1 MNLFSTMAMVFDF
14 APFCVFAGKSYLS
27 LKKLQEM
34 DDYNNLSIRNWAV
47 EDRPREKMMTKGIQ
61 SLSDAELIALL
72 IGSGTRR
79 VTAVELA
86 RQVLNRAGN
95 NLDRLGKFAVSDLRK
110 LKGIG
115 QARAIS
121 IVAALELGRRR
132 KLADTPETDK
142 ITGSADAFNLM
153 HPLIADLPHEEFW
166 ILILNRSNRVIEKR
180 RISQGGITGTVTDIR
195 MILKMAIESLGTSL
209 ILCHNH
215 PSGNLQPSDADTAIT
230 RRLKESASLMDIA
243 LLDHIIIAGKN
254 YFSFADESL
263 I

>member
-1 MNLFSTMAMVFDF
+1 
-14 APFCVFAGKSYLS
+14 
-27 LKKLQEM
+27 M
-34 DDYNNLSIRNWAV
+34 DEYTNLSIRNWSV

-61 SLSDAELIALL
+61 SLSDSELIALL
-72 IGSGTRR
+72 IGSGTRK
-79 VTAVELA
+79 VSAVELA

-95 NLDRLGKFAVSDLRK
+95 SLDKLGKLSISDLKK

-115 QARAIS
+115 EARATA

-132 KLADTPETDK
+132 KLTDPPEADK
-142 ITGSADAFNLM
+142 ITGSTDVYNLIS
-153 HPLIADLPHEEFW
+153 PVLSDLSHEEFW

-195 MILKMAIESLGTSL
+195 MILKMAIDNLATSL

-215 PSGNLQPSDADTAIT
+215 PSGNLQPSEADISVT
-230 RRLKESASLMDIA
+230 RRLKESASLMDIT
-243 LLDHIIIAGKN
+243 LLDHIIVAGKK
-254 YFSFADESL
+254 YFSFADDNL